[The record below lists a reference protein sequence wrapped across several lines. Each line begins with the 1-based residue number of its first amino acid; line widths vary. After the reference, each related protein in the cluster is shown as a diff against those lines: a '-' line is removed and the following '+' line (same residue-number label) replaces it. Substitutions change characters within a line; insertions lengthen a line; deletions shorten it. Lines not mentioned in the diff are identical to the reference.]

1 LIIGLQF
8 NFRLAHILPLI
19 CSIRAIDADIKDKNG
34 TIERIDDESKDLKE
48 RMAVMVEHL
57 KNVQQELIN
66 TQQLIEAKTKEVWF
80 QDIRSLQIAPRDCLL
95 QVEAEDHLKQLAE
108 RETGRI
114 FQVWPEYCTL
124 HESRSGWYSLL
135 SHVD

>member
-1 LIIGLQF
+1 MIVGLPF
-8 NFRLAHILPLI
+8 NFVRLAHILPLI

-114 FQVWPEYCTL
+114 FQVWPE
-124 HESRSGWYSLL
+124 
-135 SHVD
+135 